1 MSNVRSYIGP
11 SSPGQLR
18 LPRRVAGLCS
28 DTIGS
33 IPFPQPHDSNG
44 NMTSDPDAS
53 LSGMT
58 YNALNLLSGY
68 TEVANGYQTTIEYS
82 ASGEKTEVTVLD
94 GNGITSDVKHYYGNL
109 IYDGITLWPTRL
121 LIDGG
126 YVDVTS
132 RLNSISYA
140 YRFYVQDHQGNNRM
154 VTDGSGTVLQV
165 NHYDPYGQ
173 LLTSI
178 SSTSPVSQYKYG
190 GKEWNPTSL
199 SYDFGA
205 RNYLPAVPR
214 WNSMDP
220 LIKTLKP
227 WGDKETVLI
236 PYSYHSD
243 EQTVEE
249 YGVITVR
256 YDDSL

>member
-1 MSNVRSYIGP
+1 M
-11 SSPGQLR
+11 
-18 LPRRVAGLCS
+18 
-28 DTIGS
+28 
-33 IPFPQPHDSNG
+33 
-44 NMTSDPDAS
+44 
-53 LSGMT
+53 
-58 YNALNLLSGY
+58 
-68 TEVANGYQTTIEYS
+68 
-82 ASGEKTEVTVLD
+82 TVLD

-220 LIKTLKP
+220 LAEKYYSISPYVYCAGNPVNRVDFLGE
-227 WGDKETVLI
+227 WDITV
-236 PYSYHSD
+236 HVFNNR
-243 EQTVEE
+243 TE
-249 YGVITVR
+249 YGYGVAVVTDRSGNEIYRFTVR
-256 YDDSL
+256 AQGIAGENRLKDNADTPLGVYNIPSNSAWISGGNRASYGPNARLNMSGMSGEIIESGRSLIRIHG